1 MMARQSSSK
10 ILQDD
15 QPGNGAWD
23 RDEFLAMISHEIRNS
38 TQSIISWV
46 EFLCLRAPA
55 DETLKQGL
63 EVIRRNGRLQI
74 RLLNQLLAFSRRQDG
89 DLWLDTSRIAL
100 APILELAINTMTPQA
115 LAKRIQLHAELE
127 PANLPVIGDAAQLEE
142 IFTNL
147 LSNAIKFTPA
157 GGHIEFRLRRAKG
170 CAEVT
175 VSDSGRGI
183 SAEFLPHVFDRFR
196 REKRSPAEPYGLG
209 LGLAIVHYLVERH
222 HGKISAISPGE
233 GKGATFKVC
242 FPLAPN
248 VAAAPSPAAARTTSV
263 PSQLSE

>member
-1 MMARQSSSK
+1 MARQSSSK
-10 ILQDD
+10 ARKDNP
-15 QPGNGAWD
+15 PGNGAWN

-38 TQSIISWV
+38 TQSIISWA
-46 EFLCLRAPA
+46 EFMCLRAPT
-55 DETLKQGL
+55 DETLMQGL

-74 RLLNQLLAFSRRQDG
+74 RLLNQLLAFSRSQDG

-100 APILELAINTMTPQA
+100 APILELAIKTMIPQA
-115 LAKRIQLHAELE
+115 LAKRIQLRAELE
-127 PANLPVIGDAAQLEE
+127 PANLLVIGDAAQLEE
-142 IFTNL
+142 VFTNL

-157 GGHIEFRLRRAKG
+157 DGHVEVRLRRAKG
-170 CAEVT
+170 SAEVT

-196 REKRSPAEPYGLG
+196 REKRSPADPDGLG
-209 LGLAIVHYLVERH
+209 LGLAIVRYLVERQ
-222 HGKISAISPGE
+222 HGKISALSPGE

-242 FPLAPN
+242 FPLVPN
-248 VAAAPSPAAARTTSV
+248 VAAVTSPAAARTTSV